1 MMTPS
6 IYLQSTSAH
15 AIITYKNSAL
25 KYKKECA
32 TRSCATKKAAHNELL
47 AFC

>member
-1 MMTPS
+1 MTPS

-25 KYKKECA
+25 KYKKECDA
-32 TRSCATKKAAHNELL
+32 RSSATKKAAHNELL